1 VARLVDRDGNH
12 CWYCGITFS
21 DGDRACTVDHVLPR
35 SRGGTNVLANLRLA
49 CFYCNNRRGR
59 MPAGVF
65 EHSDALAARRRQA
78 YRAEMLNTG
87 RWLPK
92 RAFHHAG
99 IRWFGAQSWQ
109 CDDCSQG
116 SLDDCASP
124 ASVRSAAK
132 KCHVKANVADGGK
145 TISFDTAGEEDYGVG
160 DDIEDVACVLLV
172 LRAPSYV
179 VTEIDNTRAL
189 DGMQRDSWR
198 KFKASWTYHPD
209 DGLNI
214 VIHE

>member
-1 VARLVDRDGNH
+1 MRTIKQWQVIGAVVVTCAL
-12 CWYCGITFS
+12 
-21 DGDRACTVDHVLPR
+21 
-35 SRGGTNVLANLRLA
+35 
-49 CFYCNNRRGR
+49 
-59 MPAGVF
+59 AGV
-65 EHSDALAARRRQA
+65 
-78 YRAEMLNTG
+78 
-87 RWLPK
+87 
-92 RAFHHAG
+92 
-99 IRWFGAQSWQ
+99 
-109 CDDCSQG
+109 
-116 SLDDCASP
+116 ASP
-124 ASVRSAAK
+124 AFAADASVRSAAK
-132 KCHVKANVADGGK
+132 KCHVKGNLADGGK

-160 DDIEDVACVLLV
+160 DDIEHVACVLLV

>member
-12 CWYCGITFS
+12 CWYCGFTFS

-65 EHSDALAARRRQA
+65 EHSESLAARRRQA

-116 SLDDCASP
+116 SLDGCASP
-124 ASVRSAAK
+124 ASVPCAPWCTLSRSVWVTWWHEPIDPPAHWPSSRAFSQ
-132 KCHVKANVADGGK
+132 CNAITSESTEG
-145 TISFDTAGEEDYGVG
+145 TPMQIS
-160 DDIEDVACVLLV
+160 
-172 LRAPSYV
+172 S
-179 VTEIDNTRAL
+179 
-189 DGMQRDSWR
+189 
-198 KFKASWTYHPD
+198 
-209 DGLNI
+209 
-214 VIHE
+214 